1 VSAHI
6 ESHDHHDSH
15 DHDHD
20 DGASHSTLKG
30 YMVGFFLAV
39 VLTAI
44 PFWLVMGKVIPNS
57 QTLAVVILTF
67 AAIQIVVHMI
77 YFLHMNSKSEGGWNM
92 LALIFTLV
100 IVVITLSGSIWVMF
114 HLNSNMMPGMSHDMT
129 EQQVKN
135 LP

>member
-6 ESHDHHDSH
+6 ESHDHPQH
-15 DHDHD
+15 DHHD
-20 DGASHSTLKG
+20 DGHSHSTLKG
-30 YMVGFFLAV
+30 YMTGFFLAV

-77 YFLHMNSKSEGGWNM
+77 YFLHMNTKSEGGWNM

-100 IVVITLSGSIWVMF
+100 LVVITLSGSIWVMF

>member
-6 ESHDHHDSH
+6 ESHDHHDHH
-15 DHDHD
+15 DDHD

-30 YMVGFFLAV
+30 YMTGFFLAV
-39 VLTAI
+39 FLTAV
-44 PFWLVMGKVIPNS
+44 PFWLVMGKVIPNA
-57 QTLAVVILTF
+57 QTLAIVVMFF

-77 YFLHMNSKSEGGWNM
+77 YFLHMNTKSEGGWNM

-100 IVVITLSGSIWVMF
+100 LVVITLTGSIWVMF
-114 HLNSNMMPGMSHDMT
+114 HMNANMMPGMSHDMT